1 MSEGPSLRITYA
13 DGRAPVALQFPIEAD
28 PFLILEK
35 VFTQFPSSA
44 PVAQLEERSL
54 RKAEVVGSIPAGGS
68 KPGGVRD
75 TSMAAY
81 RKAQASGKLTA
92 QQHKVFTLFLQNSE
106 RTFTRSEAAEALK
119 MRINALTG
127 RINELITPP
136 FDVLEECGKRRCRVT
151 GETVNELRVK
161 R

>member
-1 MSEGPSLRITYA
+1 MSGPEVMIAEVGKPIVR
-13 DGRAPVALQFPIEAD
+13 LQFPENAD
-28 PFLILEK
+28 PFQIMEK
-35 VFTQFPSSA
+35 IEKQFGFNA
-44 PVAQLEERSL
+44 PVAQSVERSL

-92 QQHKVFTLFLQNSE
+92 QQHKVFSLFMQHPE